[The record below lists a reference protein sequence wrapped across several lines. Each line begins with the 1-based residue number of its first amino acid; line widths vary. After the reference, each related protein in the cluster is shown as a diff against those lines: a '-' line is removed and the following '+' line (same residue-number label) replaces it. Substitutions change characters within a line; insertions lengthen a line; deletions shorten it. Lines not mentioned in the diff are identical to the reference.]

1 MDLIGDDMNWFQKML
16 QVIVNRLFN
25 RHYHIVTETTSFDL
39 NREEPY
45 FLIGNHASQ
54 HDPILVGMQLRPY
67 PYPVAASL
75 IYTNKWINFGLTKM
89 ITSIPKR
96 KGQSDIQTIRSIL
109 KAFNE
114 DKRSIMIFPEG
125 NASYFG
131 EQTDMD
137 FMTTAKL
144 VKKLKKDVVLAKI
157 NGGYLSSP
165 RWGKKRD
172 KPHFHIH
179 YQMLLTKEEMEGMS
193 VDDIE
198 LDIRNALKFND
209 YDWNRVNQFKYTGK
223 NLSEGVERYLYVCPL
238 CNATQSLSTKKND
251 IFCSH
256 CGQIAH
262 FNDFGL
268 IEGLPFDNLV
278 PWAKLQKTFIP
289 SIIENEVRTSGF
301 VNLIDF
307 EKTKRIKLGEKQM
320 IINKETFTMFD
331 YQTSKQ
337 LLISKI
343 ESPVIIQNFNLSF
356 DYEKD
361 TYWIYMKDP
370 MLVMDILTHLKGV

>member
-1 MDLIGDDMNWFQKML
+1 MNWFEKLL
-16 QVIVNRLFN
+16 QIIVVRIFK

-39 NREEPY
+39 NRKEPY

-54 HDPILVGMQLRPY
+54 HDPIIVGMFLDPY
-67 PYPVAASL
+67 AYPVAASL
-75 IYTNKWINFGLTKM
+75 IYTNKWINFALTKM

-137 FMTTAKL
+137 FLTTAKL
-144 VKKLKKDVVLAKI
+144 VKKLKKDVVIAKI

-172 KPHFHIH
+172 RPHFHIH
-179 YQMLLTKEEMEGMS
+179 YQMLLTKEEMEVMS
-193 VDDIE
+193 VDEIE
-198 LDIRNALKFND
+198 QKVAIALKFND
-209 YDWNRVNQFKYTGK
+209 YDWNREHQFKYTGK
-223 NLSEGVERYLYVCPL
+223 HLSEGVERYLYVCPV
-238 CNATQSLSTKKND
+238 CNQFQTLSAKKSD

-256 CGQIAH
+256 CGKIAS
-262 FNDFGL
+262 FNDYGL
-268 IEGLPFDNLV
+268 IVGLPFDNLV

-289 SIIENEVRTSGF
+289 KIIENDVRTSGF

-320 IINKETFTMFD
+320 IINQESFTMFD
-331 YQTSKQ
+331 KKTTRK

-356 DYEKD
+356 DYEGE

-370 MLVMDILTHLKGV
+370 MLVLDILTHLKGA